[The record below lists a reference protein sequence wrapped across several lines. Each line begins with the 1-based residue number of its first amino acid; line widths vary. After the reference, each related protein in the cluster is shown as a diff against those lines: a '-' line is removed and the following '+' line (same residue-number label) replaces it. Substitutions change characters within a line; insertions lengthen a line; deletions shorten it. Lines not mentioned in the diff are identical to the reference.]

1 MYAEHYAQVIQ
12 YVWGY
17 VGARSYLLQGDL
29 QTVAQ
34 NIPRLRLD
42 GPGIYSLWLKSSFH
56 ENKYVPTYVGF
67 TSRPIQT
74 RLGEHAR
81 FGKIGELYSGL
92 PDGAATTGGIGVLA
106 LELPTPMA
114 RAMESVFLEA
124 FDFAQNTADN
134 LMSRALRPWT
144 VDADLSEDA
153 PMPES
158 AGDNEAFNDLLTAI
172 SDQLEA
178 LQDLQTKLMQLKG

>member
-81 FGKIGELYSGL
+81 FGKIGELS
-92 PDGAATTGGIGVLA
+92 PDYPTVQQRQVELASLHWNSRRRWLAQWNPCFWKPSTSHRIPPTILCPAHCGRGPSTLIFPKMRRCPKAQGI
-106 LELPTPMA
+106 T
-114 RAMESVFLEA
+114 
-124 FDFAQNTADN
+124 
-134 LMSRALRPWT
+134 RPSMT
-144 VDADLSEDA
+144 S
-153 PMPES
+153 
-158 AGDNEAFNDLLTAI
+158 
-172 SDQLEA
+172 
-178 LQDLQTKLMQLKG
+178 